1 MKVFL
6 ICGCSDGT
14 ERTDGLHVMRQLR
27 ARGHEVTLFDLS
39 MIPLAK
45 FQSLSDAREFIGREN
60 LIKALEIMKRSDAII
75 TVASEQNLSIPKFVL
90 ELLGLESNKE
100 NIKNYSV
107 WNNCGVSC
115 TVVANGKRRQRIA
128 KELWAILNSSYDR
141 LDVSDFLPF
150 GHPNFYYVDPK
161 LETAG
166 PCVV

>member
-1 MKVFL
+1 M

-45 FQSLSDAREFIGREN
+45 CETLADARECIGREN
-60 LIKALEIMKRSDAII
+60 LIRALEMMKRSDAII
-75 TVASEQNLSIPKFVL
+75 TVASEHNIYVPKFIL
-90 ELLGLESNKE
+90 ELVGLDSDKE
-100 NIKNYSV
+100 NVGNYSV
-107 WNNCGVSC
+107 WDNCGVTC
-115 TVVANGKRRQRIA
+115 TVIANGRRRQRIA

-150 GHPNFYYVDPK
+150 GRPNIYNVDPK

>member
-1 MKVFL
+1 
-6 ICGCSDGT
+6 
-14 ERTDGLHVMRQLR
+14 
-27 ARGHEVTLFDLS
+27 
-39 MIPLAK
+39 MIPLAECET
-45 FQSLSDAREFIGREN
+45 LSDAREFIGREN
-60 LIKALEIMKRSDAII
+60 LIKALELMERSEAII
-75 TVASEQNLSIPKFVL
+75 TVASEQNITIPRFVL
-90 ELLGLESNKE
+90 EVVGLESDKE

-115 TVVANGKRRQRIA
+115 TVVANGKRRQKIA

-150 GHPNFYYVDPK
+150 GLPNLYYVDPK